1 MIFFINKRNNMKTR
15 YVVRNYDIEDIRKHT
30 PAVVDNLD
38 NIINLYFVKNI
49 TLQRN
54 TLINVDKQPSKELI
68 KDIMLG
74 LPSRLHTESIIGQ
87 VWRAFVNIN

>member
-87 VWRAFVNIN
+87 VWRAFVQKD